1 MIRSLC
7 SLSTNSSS
15 TISSILS
22 YSTIAVTKHAGL
34 RSITLNRPD
43 KLNAFNNDMYNE
55 VLEQLGEA
63 AKDEETTVTTIT
75 GAGFKDRYLAAEE
88 MKVVSGKYF
97 SSGNDMTSF
106 SEVPAGGRRDFST
119 LKGERLI
126 RFVDAFIDFPKPLV
140 GLVNGPAIG
149 IGCTMLGLMDVVYA
163 SDSATFHVPFTAL
176 ALTPEACSSKTFP
189 RILGSSTANQM
200 LLFNRKLTA
209 EEAAAHGFVSE
220 VLPANLLHSEL
231 APRLAQYASL
241 PSSALQF
248 SKALVRGSAEREELR
263 QLNRM
268 ESNRLMERWLS
279 DEVFQQAQKFL
290 SRRKK

>member
-1 MIRSLC
+1 MIRSLS
-7 SLSTNSSS
+7 SLSTTSFSSS
-15 TISSILS
+15 SNISSILS

-75 GAGFKDRYLAAEE
+75 GAG
-88 MKVVSGKYF
+88 KYF

-106 SEVPAGGRRDFST
+106 SEVPTGGRREFST

-163 SDSATFHVPFTAL
+163 SDTATFHVPFTAL

-189 RILGSSTANQM
+189 RILGSSMANQM

-209 EEAAAHGFVSE
+209 KEAADHGFVSE
-220 VLPANLLHSEL
+220 VLLPVSPNTHPCPVLPYSTA
-231 APRLAQYASL
+231 RLWC
-241 PSSALQF
+241 
-248 SKALVRGSAEREELR
+248 KGR
-263 QLNRM
+263 Q
-268 ESNRLMERWLS
+268 
-279 DEVFQQAQKFL
+279 
-290 SRRKK
+290 

>member
-7 SLSTNSSS
+7 SLSTTSSSS

-55 VLEQLGEA
+55 VLEDLGEA

-75 GAGFKDRYLAAEE
+75 GAG
-88 MKVVSGKYF
+88 KYF

-106 SEVPAGGRRDFST
+106 SEVPPGGRREFST

-163 SDSATFHVPFTAL
+163 SDTATFHVPFTAL

-189 RILGSSTANQM
+189 RILGSSVANQM

-209 EEAAAHGFVSE
+209 EEAADHGFVSE

-241 PSSALQF
+241 PSSALQY
-248 SKALVRGSAEREELR
+248 SKALVRGEAEREELKR
-263 QLNRM
+263 LNRM

-279 DEVFQQAQKFL
+279 DEVFQQAQNFL

>member
-7 SLSTNSSS
+7 SLSTSSSIFSSTLSSSSSSS

-75 GAGFKDRYLAAEE
+75 GAG
-88 MKVVSGKYF
+88 KYF

-140 GLVNGPAIG
+140 GVVNGPAIG

-163 SDSATFHVPFTAL
+163 SDRATFHVPFTSL

-241 PSSALQF
+241 PSSALQY
-248 SKALVRGSAEREELR
+248 SKALVRGEAEREELR
-263 QLNRM
+263 KLNRM
-268 ESNRLMERWLS
+268 ESDRLMERWLS

>member
-7 SLSTNSSS
+7 SISTSSS
-15 TISSILS
+15 LFSTSLSSSSSSVTISSILS
-22 YSTIAVTKHAGL
+22 YSTITVTKHAGL

-55 VLEQLGEA
+55 VLEDLGEA

-75 GAGFKDRYLAAEE
+75 GA
-88 MKVVSGKYF
+88 GKYF

-106 SEVPAGGRRDFST
+106 SEVPAGGRREFST

-189 RILGSSTANQM
+189 RILGSSMANQM

-209 EEAAAHGFVSE
+209 KEAAAHGFVSE
-220 VLPANLLHSEL
+220 VLPADLLHSEL

-241 PSSALQF
+241 PSSALQY
-248 SKALVRGSAEREELR
+248 SKALVRGEAEREELR
-263 QLNRM
+263 LLNRM

-279 DEVFQQAQKFL
+279 DDVFQQAQKFL

>member
-1 MIRSLC
+1 MLRSLC
-7 SLSTNSSS
+7 SLSTFSTSSS
-15 TISSILS
+15 SNISSILS

-34 RSITLNRPD
+34 RSIILNRPD

-75 GAGFKDRYLAAEE
+75 GAG
-88 MKVVSGKYF
+88 KYF

-106 SEVPAGGRRDFST
+106 SEVPPGGRREFST

-140 GLVNGPAIG
+140 GVVNGPAIG

-163 SDSATFHVPFTAL
+163 LDSATFHVPFTAL

-189 RILGSSTANQM
+189 RILGSSMANQM

-220 VLPANLLHSEL
+220 VLPANLLYSEL

-248 SKALVRGSAEREELR
+248 SKALVRGESEREELR

-279 DEVFQQAQKFL
+279 DEVFQQAQNFL

>member
-7 SLSTNSSS
+7 SLSTSSSIFSSTLSSSSSSS

-55 VLEQLGEA
+55 VLEELGEA

-75 GAGFKDRYLAAEE
+75 GA
-88 MKVVSGKYF
+88 GKYF

-106 SEVPAGGRRDFST
+106 SEVPAGGRREFST

-189 RILGSSTANQM
+189 RILGSSVANQM

-209 EEAAAHGFVSE
+209 KEAADHGFVSE

-241 PSSALQF
+241 PSSALQY
-248 SKALVRGSAEREELR
+248 SKALVRGEAEREELR
-263 QLNRM
+263 RLNRM

-279 DEVFQQAQKFL
+279 DEVFQQAQNFL